1 MKRYCGWC
9 KPCCQ
14 AISGITGPTG
24 ATGATGPIGI
34 TGPTGATGATGP
46 TGITGPTGAT
56 GATGPT
62 GITGPT
68 GATGVT
74 GPIGITGP
82 TGATGATGPTGITGP
97 TGATGATGPTGITG
111 PTGATGADGIVPDDV
126 FASFNNYQAQF
137 TVGNPL
143 SLFPDVTDPTG
154 QITLIDTQR
163 ISLEPGYYLV
173 SCKVSAVFSSANYM
187 QVTPSYNG
195 TAHLETGIYFAT
207 QQPGSVCGSS
217 FIIINAP
224 VQTTLFFTYSGSA
237 NARDG
242 EVNLTILK
250 LRRAL

>member
-14 AISGITGPTG
+14 VISGVTGPTGATGATGPTGITGPTG

-46 TGITGPTGAT
+46 TGV
-56 GATGPT
+56 
-62 GITGPT
+62 TGPT
-68 GATGVT
+68 GATGV
-74 GPIGITGP
+74 
-82 TGATGATGPTGITGP
+82 
-97 TGATGATGPTGITG
+97 TGPTGITG
-111 PTGATGADGIVPDDV
+111 PTGATGADGIVQDDV

-173 SCKVSAVFSSANYM
+173 SCKVSAVFSAANYM

-224 VQTTLFFTYSGSA
+224 VQTTLFFTYAGSA

>member
-24 ATGATGPIGI
+24 ATGATGPI
-34 TGPTGATGATGP
+34 
-46 TGITGPTGAT
+46 GITGPTGAT